1 MSQMKLKSQMKLNG
15 MMIACL
21 QVGEGKRS
29 LLCGWSRSVLTMLV
43 GEMPLHLWF
52 WPLLRLIGTSVLTVS
67 LNVSQLSSQ

>member
-29 LLCGWSRSVLTMLV
+29 LLCGW
-43 GEMPLHLWF
+43 
-52 WPLLRLIGTSVLTVS
+52 
-67 LNVSQLSSQ
+67 